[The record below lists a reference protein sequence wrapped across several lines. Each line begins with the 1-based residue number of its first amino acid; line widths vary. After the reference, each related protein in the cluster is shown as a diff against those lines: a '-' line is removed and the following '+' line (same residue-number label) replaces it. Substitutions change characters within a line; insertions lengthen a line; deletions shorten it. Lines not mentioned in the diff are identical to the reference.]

1 LEPLSSKL
9 DEIKVQL
16 VYVAAEKRNGMFKPE
31 EFLQKN
37 PTSFPFLL
45 DEDRSVTK
53 SYGVYNRLSFEA
65 INIAR
70 PATFVVAHEGVIRF
84 IHVGSIQTDMADVQ
98 QVVTILDQLIVQ

>member
-1 LEPLSSKL
+1 M
-9 DEIKVQL
+9 QL
-16 VYVAAEKRNGMFKPE
+16 VYVAAEKRNGMFKPG
-31 EFLQKN
+31 EFLEKN

-53 SYGVYNRLSFEA
+53 TYGVYNRLSFEA

-84 IHVGSIQTDMADVQ
+84 VHVGSIQTDRADLQ
-98 QVVTILDQLIVQ
+98 QVITVLEQLTVQ

>member
-1 LEPLSSKL
+1 M
-9 DEIKVQL
+9 QL
-16 VYVAAEKRNGMFKPE
+16 VYIAAEKRNGMFKPE
-31 EFLQKN
+31 EFLGKN

-84 IHVGSIQTDMADVQ
+84 IHVGSIQTDRADVQ
-98 QVVTILDQLIVQ
+98 QVITVLEHLTVQ